1 MEERQKMRIITG
13 AMILVAIG
21 ALFLLEAVGLYK
33 LEKSW
38 PILLIVVAIGIL
50 IQQPKDLI
58 GWIIGA
64 AGVAILFMRNWY
76 TEMSQMVLNVIT
88 SLGLIALGVYI
99 LYRDM
104 KKRKGS

>member
-13 AMILVAIG
+13 AMILVALG
-21 ALFLLEAVGLYK
+21 ALFLLEVLGLYK

-76 TEMSQMVLNVIT
+76 TELSQMVLNVIT

-104 KKRKGS
+104 KKKKGS

>member
-104 KKRKGS
+104 KKKKGS